1 MSQDP
6 YKVTTFEKR
15 YAVAMQW
22 LWRDT
27 GIQACYERRREFHLL
42 DSAV

>member
-6 YKVTTFEKR
+6 YKVTKFEKPH
-15 YAVAMQW
+15 AVAIQC
-22 LWRDT
+22 LWQDA
-27 GIQACYERRREFHLL
+27 GIRACYERRREFHLL